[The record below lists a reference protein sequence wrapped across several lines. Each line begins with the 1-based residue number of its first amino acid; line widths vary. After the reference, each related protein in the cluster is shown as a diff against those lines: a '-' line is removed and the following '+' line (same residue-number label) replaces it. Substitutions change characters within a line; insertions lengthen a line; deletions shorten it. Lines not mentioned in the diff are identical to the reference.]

1 MSVRERLGGSPSH
14 LDAPLQLS
22 RASVVVEQSPSLG
35 LDETKKRVRST
46 PVSLIIPPSVFLAD
60 ERVFPFLGPLKV
72 AAELERNGNPVEV
85 LDLSGYGNYE
95 SIVEDYVRNSRTN
108 HFGLTATTPQI
119 PAAVRI
125 LRRIKEVRP
134 DAVIILGGPH
144 ATLTYTG
151 MLEDRKVRRSGRGT
165 AAFRQLE
172 NLFDRVVVGDG
183 EMAIF
188 PAIDPQ
194 WRERV
199 IDAGD
204 LKSPFRIS
212 KAGLDAFSWPA
223 RHLID
228 RYSYHYKIDDKPAFS
243 VIGQL
248 GCPFECGFCG
258 GRDSSVF
265 RGIRNRTVENVVAE
279 IEHEVLLSRENN
291 HPLSA
296 VMFYDDELN
305 VTPGGLE
312 NLCRQLIEMQT
323 RVGEQMAFRGFVK
336 ADLFKPEQAKL
347 MKEAGFTILLT
358 GVESGS
364 DKILSAMK
372 KRTSR
377 KINSAC
383 VAYAHEAGLSVKSL
397 MSIGH
402 PGESQDTISDS
413 IEWAMSNLINDGVI
427 KDDIDW
433 TIITQYPGSPYY
445 DHSIYVPEQDA
456 WLYTV
461 KVGEEELKLWSRE
474 VDFAEHA
481 EYYKGVPG
489 EYQAFVWTDHLSAEQ
504 LVANRDEAEKV
515 TRNALGLTSIQHVA
529 AMQFEHS
536 MGQGLPPTILRKAG
550 DVYEAR

>member
-1 MSVRERLGGSPSH
+1 MSSIERL
-14 LDAPLQLS
+14 DDDFFLS
-22 RASVVVEQSPSLG
+22 RRKVAVTEQSPSLDLG
-35 LDETKKRVRST
+35 EIKERVRST
-46 PVSLIIPPSVFLAD
+46 PVTLIIPPSVFLAD

-85 LDLSGYGNYE
+85 LDLSGFGNYE
-95 SIVEDYVRNSRTN
+95 TIVEGYVRNSRTK

-125 LRRIKEVRP
+125 LRKIKEVRP
-134 DAVIILGGPH
+134 DAVVILGGPH

-151 MLEDRKVRRSGRGT
+151 MKEDKKVGRSGRGT
-165 AAFRQLE
+165 AAFQQLE
-172 NLFDRVVVGDG
+172 NLFDKIVVGDG

-188 PAIDPQ
+188 PAVDKQ
-194 WRERV
+194 WEQKV

-228 RYSYHYKIDDKPAFS
+228 RYSYRYQIDGKPAFS

-258 GRDSSVF
+258 GRDSSVY

-279 IEHEVLLSRENN
+279 IEHEVMLSRENK

-305 VTPGGLE
+305 VTPQGLE
-312 NLCRQLIEMQT
+312 NLCRQLIEMQS
-323 RVGEQMAFRGFVK
+323 RVGEQMSFRGFVK
-336 ADLFKPEQAKL
+336 ADLFKQEQARL
-347 MKEAGFTILLT
+347 MKDAGFTILLT

-377 KINSAC
+377 SINSEC
-383 VAYAHEAGLSVKSL
+383 VQFAHEVGLSVKSL

-402 PGESQDTISDS
+402 PGESQETVAES
-413 IEWAMSNLINDGVI
+413 IEWAMSNLVNDGSI

-445 DHSIYVPEQDA
+445 DHSVYVPEQDA
-456 WLYTV
+456 WLYIV
-461 KVGEEELKLWSRE
+461 NVNGESLKLWSKE

-489 EYQAFVWTDHLSAEQ
+489 EYQAYVWTDHLTAEQ
-504 LVANRDEAEKV
+504 LVVQRDNAERV
-515 TRNALGLTSIQHVA
+515 TRNALGLSSIKHVA
-529 AMQFEHS
+529 SLQFEHS
-536 MGQGLPPTILRKAG
+536 MGQGLPPNVLRKSG
-550 DVYEAR
+550 IVYQSA